1 MRVTGAWLADPGTQ
15 ALCAMLLRA
24 GHAALFV
31 GGCVRNALLH
41 QPVNDVDIATD
52 ALPDRVMTLAEETG
66 FQAVATGLEHGTV
79 TVVVAG
85 VGHEI
90 TTFRRDVQTFGRR
103 AVVAFSRDVAED
115 AARRDFTINA
125 LYATPDG
132 GVLDPLGGGLHDLAA
147 RRVRF
152 VGDPRQRIVEDYL
165 RILRFFRFQAWYGD
179 DALGP
184 DPEGLAACTALAEG
198 VENLSR
204 ERTGTEMR
212 KLLSAPDPAPAVV
225 AMAEAGVL
233 QRVLPGAS
241 AAALP
246 ALIALEG
253 DAPIRWQRR
262 LAALGGTDPHL
273 ALRLSKRD
281 ARLMAMMATEIAG
294 ERGPA
299 ELGYRH
305 GPWAAADIVLV
316 RAARAGRPPQTGW
329 REAIG
334 RGARAEFPLVAAD
347 LMPGLKGPDLGRRLK
362 ALEDRWI
369 ASDFRLSRDEL
380 LA

>member
-79 TVVVAG
+79 TVVVSG